1 MTRRTKRHWSTT
13 QTEEFIQTVAAA
25 RRSVFQLMAIAPIG
39 SPEYRALSAFLDAIL
54 EAAIFLDRDW
64 TKPEQSRAGRE

>member
-25 RRSVFQLMAIAPIG
+25 RHSVVQLMAIAPIG
-39 SPEYRALSAFLDAIL
+39 SPEYRALSAFLAAIL
-54 EAAIFLDRDW
+54 EAAIFLDKDW
-64 TKPEQSRAGRE
+64 TKPEQSRAGRK